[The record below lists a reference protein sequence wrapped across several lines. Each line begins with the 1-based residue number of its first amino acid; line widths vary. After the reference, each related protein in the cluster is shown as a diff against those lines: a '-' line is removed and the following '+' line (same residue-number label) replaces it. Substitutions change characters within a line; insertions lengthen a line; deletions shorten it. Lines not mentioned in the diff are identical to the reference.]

1 MRNEALLASLPN
13 NLAARAPVNAH
24 LLEYSATGEN
34 TVVWSFLYLPEQ
46 IETTKNAR
54 YSSANVVGELPSVEY
69 GGAELRTVSLSNLI
83 LEGFYDSKSVGGIA
97 EGLERLTKAAVGGQA
112 NAIGEAGD
120 GFTFASPPVL
130 SFVLGGRVVIA
141 PCVIVSTS
149 RNESAWFGSGE
160 LADCTVSFTLQEIS
174 TRDLVE

>member
-24 LLEYSATGEN
+24 LLEYSQTGEGA
-34 TVVWSFLYLPEQ
+34 VAWSFLYNPESL
-46 IETTKNAR
+46 TTPKNAR
-54 YSSANVVGELPSVEY
+54 YSSANVTGELPSVEY
-69 GGAELRTVSLSNLI
+69 GGAELRTVTLSSLI
-83 LEGFYDSKSVGGIA
+83 LEGFLRKNVGGIV

-149 RNESAWFGSGE
+149 RNEFHGSGWVVRRR
-160 LADCTVSFTLQEIS
+160 TGSITLQEIS